1 MASAGT
7 GGSARAG
14 EDARRRLN
22 IDKAFGYN
30 ACTRLGLSSVAS
42 AGIGGARG
50 GARAGEEARWRVNME
65 SGLEDDVVMR
75 SSGFLSVAS
84 ACTSA
89 GTPRA
94 TASPFL
100 RPPALLLRHEP
111 NKETNRRF
119 LASFYLNDGRISLSL
134 WTMVCV
140 R

>member
-1 MASAGT
+1 M
-7 GGSARAG
+7 
-14 EDARRRLN
+14 
-22 IDKAFGYN
+22 
-30 ACTRLGLSSVAS
+30 
-42 AGIGGARG
+42 
-50 GARAGEEARWRVNME
+50 NME

-111 NKETNRRF
+111 NKETNRRC